1 MITAAEL
8 ATPNFPNWCPGCG
21 NFGIWAAFKNAA
33 ITSGWDNTN
42 TAFVAGI
49 GCHGHMVN
57 FVKLTSFEGLHGRP
71 IPVASGIKMA
81 NHRLNVFV
89 FTGDGDCL
97 GEGGNHFINAAR
109 RNHNITVLLHNNNIY
124 GLTTGQTSPTTRK
137 DFKSKSTPDG
147 NPDEPFK
154 VLNLAIA
161 AGATFVARVY
171 ANDIAGLSAMI
182 IKANEH
188 QGFSVVEILQ
198 PCITFNKECSPAF
211 FTDNTYKLPD
221 SYDPTNIVSALE
233 KTLEFGEK
241 QIPVGLIYKVDKP
254 TAESEF
260 PQIDQKP
267 LVDNPVQKR
276 DVTELLQTLY

>member
-1 MITAAEL
+1 MTTQADL
-8 ATPNFPNWCPGCG
+8 STPNFPNWCPGCG

-33 ITSGWDNTN
+33 IASSWDNTN

-57 FVKLTSFEGLHGRP
+57 FVRLTSFEGLHGRA

-97 GEGGNHFINAAR
+97 GEGGNHFIHACR
-109 RNHNITVLLHNNNIY
+109 RNHNITVLLHNNDIY
-124 GLTTGQTSPTTRK
+124 GLTTGQTSPTTRQG
-137 DFKSKSTPDG
+137 FKSKSTPEG

-171 ANDIAGLSAMI
+171 SNDIAGLTEMM
-182 IKANEH
+182 IKANQH
-188 QGFSVVEILQ
+188 QGMAVIEMLQ
-198 PCITFNKECSPAF
+198 PCITFNKECSPQYF
-211 FTDNTYKLPD
+211 MENTYKLPED
-221 SYDPTNIVSALE
+221 YDKTNIVTALE
-233 KTLEFGEK
+233 KTLEWGDK
-241 QIPVGLIYKVDKP
+241 KIPVGLFYQVQKP

-260 PQIDQKP
+260 PQINEKP
-267 LVDNPVQKR
+267 LIDNPAKKR
-276 DVTELLQTLY
+276 DIKELLTKLY

>member
-8 ATPNFPNWCPGCG
+8 TTPNFPNWCPGCG

-33 ITSGWDNTN
+33 ISQGWDNTN
-42 TAFVAGI
+42 TVFVAGI

-57 FVKLTSFEGLHGRP
+57 FVRLTSFEGLHGRP
-71 IPVASGIKMA
+71 IPVANGIKMS

-109 RNHNITVLLHNNNIY
+109 RNHNVTVLLHNNNIY

-137 DFKSKSTPDG
+137 GFRSKSTPDG

-154 VLNLAIA
+154 ILNLAIA
-161 AGATFVARVY
+161 AGATFAARVY
-171 ANDIAGLSAMI
+171 SNDIAGLSDMM

-188 QGFSVVEILQ
+188 QGFSVVEMLQ
-198 PCITFNKECSPAF
+198 PCVTFNKECSPAF
-211 FTDNTYKLPD
+211 FTDNTYKLSD
-221 SYDPTNIVSALE
+221 SYDPTNKVEALE
-233 KTLEFGEK
+233 KTLEWGEK
-241 QIPVGLIYKVDKP
+241 QIPVGLFYKADKP

-260 PQIDQKP
+260 PQIDEKP
-267 LVDNPVQKR
+267 LIDNSVEKR
-276 DVTELLQTLY
+276 DISLLLQTLY

>member
-33 ITSGWDNTN
+33 VTSDWDNTN

-71 IPVASGIKMA
+71 IPVATGIKMA

-137 DFKSKSTPDG
+137 DFPTKSTPDG

-161 AGATFVARVY
+161 AGATFAARVY

-188 QGFSVVEILQ
+188 QGFSVVEMLQ
-198 PCITFNKECSPAF
+198 PCITFNKECSPTF

-221 SYDPTNIVSALE
+221 SYDPTNIAAALE

-241 QIPVGLIYKVDKP
+241 QIPVGLFYKVDKP

-260 PQIDQKP
+260 PQIDAKP
-267 LVDNPVQKR
+267 LVDNQVEKR
-276 DVTELLQTLY
+276 DVSELLQTLY